1 MICLRKPRWNKK
13 TTHSFNLY
21 FMKKTGIFY
30 GSTTGNTES
39 VAEKIAQELGIGKED
54 VHNVADTQPNAVQPY
69 EVLLLGCST
78 WGVGEMQDDWN
89 DFLFK
94 LKDMD
99 LKGKTVA
106 LFGCG
111 DGISFG
117 SSFCDALGLIYKE
130 LQHTGC
136 SFTGA
141 VEPDGYSYDGSE
153 ALIDGKFVGLPIDE
167 NNEPEKTDER
177 VKNWIS
183 QLKQEFA

>member
-1 MICLRKPRWNKK
+1 
-13 TTHSFNLY
+13 
-21 FMKKTGIFY
+21 MKKAGIFY

-39 VAEKIAQELGIGKED
+39 VAEKIASQLGIGKED
-54 VHNVADTQPNAVQPY
+54 VHNVADTQPSAVQPY

-99 LKGKTVA
+99 LKGKIVA

-111 DGISFG
+111 DASSFG
-117 SSFCDALGLIYKE
+117 SSFCDALGLIYHE

-136 SFTGA
+136 QFIGEVST
-141 VEPDGYSYDGSE
+141 DDYSYDGSE
-153 ALIDGKFVGLPIDE
+153 AVVDGKFVGLPIDE
-167 NNEPEKTDER
+167 NNESDKTDQR
-177 VKNWIS
+177 VKAWTD
-183 QLKQEFA
+183 QLKQAIN

>member
-1 MICLRKPRWNKK
+1 
-13 TTHSFNLY
+13 
-21 FMKKTGIFY
+21 MKKTGIFY
-30 GSTTGNTES
+30 GSTNGDTEN
-39 VAEKIAQELGIGKED
+39 VANKIATALGIGKED
-54 VHNVADTQPNAVQPY
+54 VHNVAGTKPDAVQPY

-111 DGISFG
+111 DSVSFG
-117 SSFCDALGLIYKE
+117 GSFCDALGVIYKE

-136 SFTGA
+136 SFTGEA
-141 VEPDGYSYDGSE
+141 DPSDYNFDHSE
-153 ALIDGKFVGLPIDE
+153 ALINGQFVGLPIDE
-167 NNEPEKTDER
+167 MNEQDKTDER
-177 VKNWIS
+177 VKNWTER
-183 QLKQEFA
+183 LKKEL